1 MMGCC
6 MNKILTRTAGDY
18 LQSRKLLKIMGL
30 ACANKAETDA
40 IRDSMEALTFAVA
53 RLDNPPLRR
62 AQLEDRHGQ
71 PVFCA
76 TPWGPT
82 AGGLVDVSRE
92 VVWLLGRDGVVESPW
107 FYGGCAGKYY
117 GWPQNDADLRLSSDE
132 LEALR
137 DSVFR

>member
-1 MMGCC
+1 MV
-6 MNKILTRTAGDY
+6 KILTKTADDY
-18 LQSRKLLKIMGL
+18 LQSKKLIKAMGMV
-30 ACANKAETDA
+30 CTNKAEIEA
-40 IRDSMEALTFAVA
+40 VSDSVEVLTFAVA

-92 VVWLLGRDGVVESPW
+92 VVWLLGRDGVIASPW

>member
-1 MMGCC
+1 MA
-6 MNKILTRTAGDY
+6 KILTRTADDY
-18 LQSRKLLKIMGL
+18 LQSKRLIRTMGMV
-30 ACANKAETDA
+30 CTHKAEIEA
-40 IRDSMEALTFAVA
+40 VSDSVEALTFAVA
-53 RLDNPPLRR
+53 RLDNPPLCR

-71 PVFCA
+71 PVFCS
-76 TPWGPT
+76 TPWGTT
-82 AGGLVDVSRE
+82 AGGLVDVLRE
-92 VVWLLGRDGVVESPW
+92 VVWLLGRDGVIASPW